1 MARRLPYFRLLE
13 QNSGGTMGAK
23 FDIFKKLPDGHPLWV
38 KAVEGLE
45 EAKAQ
50 LARLALSAP
59 GEYFIY
65 SVRNARIIHPK
76 TALQA

>member
-1 MARRLPYFRLLE
+1 MD
-13 QNSGGTMGAK
+13 AK

-38 KAVEGLE
+38 KAVDGLE

-50 LARLALSAP
+50 LARLAASSP

-65 SVRNARIIHPK
+65 NVRNGCVVRAK
-76 TALQA
+76 MAASV

>member
-1 MARRLPYFRLLE
+1 MVAHI
-13 QNSGGTMGAK
+13 SGSYNKTDSGEFMGAK

-45 EAKAQ
+45 EAKSQ
-50 LARLALSAP
+50 LARIAASSP

-65 SVRNARIIHPK
+65 SVRNACVVHAKMARRG
-76 TALQA
+76 